1 MSETP
6 HSPPTQQPAQPL
18 PIKSDKTLKA
28 TLVKW
33 LLLISLVPMVIV
45 AFSNYQNARNGIL
58 LQVHQNLKQ
67 STETTSN
74 FLEHWFQSRL
84 LDIDSMASSAVVQE
98 TVIRL
103 KADYVASQQSLQDYV
118 GSERWKNNVE
128 PSKPLLTSFHQRY
141 DYIYDLFLID
151 TDGNILLTVVEENDL
166 GTNLFDGPYA
176 DTRFAQT
183 VQKTI
188 KLSSRH
194 FSDLER
200 YQPSNNTIA
209 GFLTTPIKSSDGKLV
224 GVMALQIKLGQI
236 FSALRNDSY
245 STQTRYLVGD
255 DGLLRTAI
263 SGNKNTVLNQKL
275 DTEQFNLWKDQGLHG
290 LQYQHQEQAFTYKGP
305 NEKSVIGI
313 HMSVN
318 IPDVTWSVFSEID
331 EDEALAPA
339 RQLADITIGL
349 VISTA
354 VIVTLL
360 AIYLGRRISTPLSQL
375 TWTAQAITEGKQLS
389 SNRIDIRADSDNE
402 IGLLATTF
410 NKMVE
415 AREEYTQELEST
427 TAFMQSLLN
436 AATDFSIIATNRDG
450 IITSFN
456 KGSTRLLGYTPEE
469 MINIYTPAILH
480 DPKEVEARAEQLGK
494 EMGYEIKGFRA
505 FVEIAEIEGTETREW
520 TYISKAGKS
529 IPVLLTVTA
538 TRNKNKEITGYLGIA
553 QDISERKAA
562 AKALLD
568 SKEKLERVI
577 AATEIGTWDLNLET
591 NTGTA
596 NDRWLE
602 IVGYQAEEIPVLTI
616 EHWKAM
622 IAPEDLESVL
632 ANLYEHWRGKTSS
645 VVQAY
650 RMIHKYGHYVWVE
663 ANGRVVEWTADAK
676 PRRMVGTI
684 QDITARKIA
693 EAEQQNIYRCNK
705 ALAELTVH
713 SDIIEGNYQPAIRR
727 ITERVCHALQIER
740 ASLWLYNKAGTHITC
755 LDLYEVPAGSH
766 SQNQQL
772 KQQDY
777 PNYFKAL
784 QSESVIDVMDAVE
797 DERTREFAEHYLKP
811 LDISSML
818 DAIITSGDGVIG
830 VVCAEHTGEKR
841 NWYPHEKGFISSIAT
856 MIGGLHAEQLR
867 RQAEQALIAAKDSAE
882 AAAQAKSEFLAVMSH
897 EIRTPMNGVLGMLN
911 LLKRSDLNSAQL
923 RQANVAHYSA
933 QSLLM
938 LINDILDFSKVE
950 AGKIELELLDFNL
963 HQHLGEIIET
973 QALRAQEKGLEL
985 ILDLTGIKE
994 STVKGDPGRLR
1005 QILTNLIGNAIKFT
1019 EQGEIVVKCALTPR
1033 EDGKSFQLDVS
1044 VIDTGIGIPADK
1056 LTSLFDSFTQVDAST
1071 TRKYGGTGLGLAI
1084 SKKLCNLMGGD
1095 ISATSTTDKGS
1106 CFKFSIRL
1114 EAGAES
1120 RPLIPHVDMH
1130 KLSVLIIDDND
1141 TNREVLRQ
1149 QLEHWGIS
1157 VIEAADGPSALTL
1170 CQERNNN
1177 NPPQYFDAA
1186 LLDMQMPGMDGAELA
1201 KRLQQN
1207 NLCEHTKLIMMTSIG
1222 HTNDASFFAKLGF
1235 SAYFPKP
1242 VSTNDLHQTLSII
1255 AEDGEAL
1262 HAASPLITHH
1272 YLQTLNNSDD
1282 QIDVKETPANQRYA
1296 WPVNTRILLVE
1307 DNSVNQEVA
1316 SFMLEDMGLSAD
1328 VAVNGIHALQQL
1340 NSNTGSDRYH
1350 LILMDCRMPEMDGF
1364 EATRQIRKGAAGDL
1378 YRDIPIIAMTANAMK
1393 GDRERCLHAGMDDYI
1408 RKPVDWHD
1416 MESKLCLW
1424 LLNEDTQ
1431 TAEIQTTEPQITE
1444 PQQHASSSES
1454 AIDTEQYATWN
1465 KEVLLTRVRHKESR
1479 VIDLTK
1485 LFVKD
1490 MPERIMEL
1498 KTAIDSQDYEAT
1510 RNIVHTIKGIA
1521 GNLGAERLFEHAKLL
1536 EKKASSNSIRG
1547 VDDPIV
1553 KDFIITHDQLI
1564 HELHNYLQA
1573 STEGSSD

>member
-6 HSPPTQQPAQPL
+6 HSPESNQSAKPL

-33 LLLISLVPMVIV
+33 LLFISLVPMVIV

-67 STETTSN
+67 SSQTTSN
-74 FLEHWFQSRL
+74 FLEHWFQSRM
-84 LDIDSMASSAVVQE
+84 LDIDSMASSAIVQE
-98 TVIRL
+98 TIVRL
-103 KADYVASQQSLQDYV
+103 KTDYDTSQQPLQSYV
-118 GSERWKNNVE
+118 GSDRWQKSVE
-128 PSKPLLTSFHQRY
+128 SSKPLLTSFYQRY

-151 TDGNILLTVVEENDL
+151 TAGNILLSVTEENDL

-176 DTRFAQT
+176 NTRFAGA
-183 VQKTI
+183 VQKTL
-188 KLSSRH
+188 KYSSRH

-200 YQPSNNTIA
+200 YHPSNNSIA
-209 GFLTTPIKSSDGKLV
+209 GFLTTPIKSNDGKLV
-224 GVMALQIKLGQI
+224 GVIALQIKLNQL

-245 STQTRYLVGD
+245 STQTRYLVGN

-263 SGNKNTVLNQKL
+263 SGNHNTVLNQKL
-275 DTEQFNLWKDQGLHG
+275 DTEQFKLWQQQGLHG
-290 LQYQHQEQAFTYKGP
+290 LQYQHQEQAFTYQGP
-305 NEKSVIGI
+305 NGKDVVGI

-318 IPDVTWSVFSEID
+318 IPDVTWSVFSEVN

-339 RQLADITIGL
+339 RQLADITAGL

-360 AIYLGRRISTPLSQL
+360 ALYLGKRIANPLTQL
-375 TWTAQAITEGKQLS
+375 TWMAQAITEGKQHS
-389 SNRIDIRADSDNE
+389 PNRIDIRADSDNE

-410 NKMVE
+410 NKMVDT
-415 AREEYTQELEST
+415 REEYTQELEST

-456 KGSTRLLGYTPEE
+456 KGSSQLLGYSADE
-469 MINIYTPAILH
+469 MINKQTPEIIH
-480 DPKEVEARAEQLGK
+480 DRKEIEIRAEQLSQ
-494 EMGYEIKGFRA
+494 EMGYEVSGFRT
-505 FVEIAEIEGTETREW
+505 FVEVAEIEGSETREW
-520 TYISKAGKS
+520 TYITKEGKS
-529 IPVLLTVTA
+529 LPALLTVTP
-538 TRNKNKEITGYLGIA
+538 TRNKHNEITGYLGIA
-553 QDISERKAA
+553 QDISELKTAS
-562 AKALLD
+562 KALLD
-568 SKEKLERVI
+568 SKEKLEQVI
-577 AATEIGTWDLNLET
+577 AATEIGTWDWNLEDE
-591 NTGTA
+591 TA
-596 NDRWLE
+596 TTNDRWLE
-602 IVGYQAEEIPVLTI
+602 IVGYQPEEIPVLTT
-616 EHWKAM
+616 ERWKSM
-622 IAPEDLESVL
+622 IVPEDLDAVL
-632 ANLYEHWRGKTSS
+632 ANLEEHWQGKTSLAMK
-645 VVQAY
+645 VY
-650 RMIHKYGHYVWVE
+650 RMLHKYGHQVWIE
-663 ANGRVVEWTADAK
+663 GNGRVIEWTADAK
-676 PRRMVGTI
+676 PKRMVGTI
-684 QDITARKIA
+684 QDITPRQLA
-693 EAEQQNIYRCNK
+693 EVEQQNIYRCNK
-705 ALAELTVH
+705 ILAELTVH
-713 SDIIEGNYQPAIRR
+713 PDIIEGNHLPAIRR
-727 ITERVCHALQIER
+727 ITESVCHALQVER
-740 ASLWLYNKAGTHITC
+740 ASLWFHSQDGSYITC
-755 LDLYEVPAGSH
+755 LDLYEASIGTH
-766 SQNQQL
+766 SQDQQL

-777 PNYFKAL
+777 PNYFKSL
-784 QSESVIDVMDAVE
+784 QCESIIDVADAVE
-797 DERTREFAEHYLKP
+797 DERTREFAEDYLKP
-811 LDISSML
+811 LKISSML
-818 DAIITSGDGVIG
+818 DAIITSGDGIVGVI
-830 VVCAEHTGEKR
+830 CAEHMGDKR
-841 NWYPHEKGFISSIAT
+841 NWNHHEQGFISSIAT
-856 MIGGLHAEQLR
+856 MISGLHARQLR

-950 AGKIELELLDFNL
+950 AGKIDLEILDFDL
-963 HQHLGEIIET
+963 RQHLGEIIET

-1019 EQGEIVVKCALTPR
+1019 AQGEIVIKCELIPS
-1033 EDGKSFQLDVS
+1033 EENKYFQLHVTVS
-1044 VIDTGIGIPADK
+1044 DTGIGIPADK
-1056 LTSLFDSFTQVDAST
+1056 LASLFDSFTQVDAST
-1071 TRKYGGTGLGLAI
+1071 TRQYGGTGLGLAI
-1084 SKKLCNLMGGD
+1084 CKKLCGLMNGD
-1095 ISATSTTDKGS
+1095 IQASSTPGEGS
-1106 CFKFSIRL
+1106 CFNFSIRL
-1114 EAGAES
+1114 EASSES

-1130 KLSVLIIDDND
+1130 KLTALVIDDND

-1157 VIEAADGPSALTL
+1157 VMEAADGPSALSL
-1170 CQERNNN
+1170 CQNRTNN
-1177 NPPQYFDAA
+1177 NPSEYFDVA
-1186 LLDMQMPGMDGAELA
+1186 LLDMQMPDMDGAELA
-1201 KRLQQN
+1201 KHFQQQ

-1242 VSTNDLHQTLSII
+1242 VSTNDLYQALSII
-1255 AEDGEAL
+1255 AENGEAL

-1272 YLQTLNNSDD
+1272 YLQTLKSSDEE
-1282 QIDVKETPANQRYA
+1282 IDTKEKPTNQRYV
-1296 WPVNTRILLVE
+1296 WPLNTRILLVE

-1340 NSNTGSDRYH
+1340 NNNTGSDRYH

-1393 GDRERCLHAGMDDYI
+1393 GDREHCLHAGMDDYI

-1424 LLNEDTQ
+1424 LLNE
-1431 TAEIQTTEPQITE
+1431 APQTTEPQQYT
-1444 PQQHASSSES
+1444 STSES
-1454 AIDTEQYATWN
+1454 AIDTEQHAIWN
-1465 KEVLLTRVRHKESR
+1465 KEVLLSRVRYKESR

-1498 KTAIDSQDYEAT
+1498 KTAIDSQDHEAT
-1510 RNIVHTIKGIA
+1510 CNIVHTIKGIA

-1547 VDDPIV
+1547 IDDPIV
-1553 KDFIITHDQLI
+1553 KDFVIVHDQLI
-1564 HELHNYLQA
+1564 HELHIYLQA
-1573 STEGSSD
+1573 SIEGTSG